1 MKGKRQEICESYAQ
15 GSSRGRE
22 KEISEVEG
30 DSRQSDSRRKEE
42 RRGEERRKR
51 ERGEEMLQY
60 VLVDGPSVLVRIV
73 FLSFPFC
80 VPAV

>member
-1 MKGKRQEICESYAQ
+1 MKSKATA
-15 GSSRGRE
+15 GRVTVGE
-22 KEISEVEG
+22 K
-30 DSRQSDSRRKEE
+30 

-51 ERGEEMLQY
+51 ERRGEEKEREEMLQY
-60 VLVDGPSVLVRIV
+60 LLVDGPSVLVRIV